1 MRNKLLA
8 TAAVVA
14 LIGGTTLAMAQTGG
28 SQSHSQGGAQMSSGG
43 ATGGG
48 AAGGTVGQG
57 GSAGESNTM
66 GHTQT
71 PPAGIAQNKPG
82 TEGREG
88 PNKSITQNQQGT
100 EGQTKGMSQ
109 TQQGTQGQT
118 KGLSQNQKGTE
129 GQTNGMSESQ
139 DHNGATQRGVQ
150 DETRPGEPS
159 GTQQRTGQTD
169 QNRGLNQENTAQEKT
184 GAGHAAQVTDEQ
196 RTKIRGIIGRDRNV
210 ARVNHVDFNI
220 SVGTVVPR
228 DVHFAVL
235 PPEVV
240 TIVPEYRGFDYVIVG
255 EQLLIIDPHSL
266 EIVAILPA

>member
-14 LIGGTTLAMAQTGG
+14 LIGGTSLAMAQTGG
-28 SQSHSQGGAQMSSGG
+28 SQSHGQSGAQMSPSGG
-43 ATGGG
+43 SVGTGG

-57 GSAGESNTM
+57 GSTGGSNTL
-66 GHTQT
+66 GHAQT
-71 PPAGIAQNKPG
+71 APNGTAQNKQG

-100 EGQTKGMSQ
+100 EGQTKGLSQ
-109 TQQGTQGQT
+109 TQKDTA
-118 KGLSQNQKGTE
+118 
-129 GQTNGMSESQ
+129 GQTNGMSETQ
-139 DHNGATQRGVQ
+139 DHNGATQRGAQ

-196 RTKIRGIIGRDRNV
+196 RSQIRGIIGRDRNV

-220 SVGTVVPR
+220 RVGTVVPR

-255 EQLLIIDPHSL
+255 EQLLIIDPHSF